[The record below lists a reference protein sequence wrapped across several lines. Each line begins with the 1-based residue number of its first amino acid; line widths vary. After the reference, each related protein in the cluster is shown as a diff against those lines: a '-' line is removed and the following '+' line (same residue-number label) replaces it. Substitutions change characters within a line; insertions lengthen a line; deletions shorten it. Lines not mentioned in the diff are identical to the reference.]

1 MVQVSWSRVYL
12 CSSADDLE
20 WEVFS
25 YRRKV
30 LVVMQQLA
38 VILQRRGS
46 NDAIVGL
53 ADGNAFLAQF
63 AVDIRCPHKYRLWHR
78 QHNQRAEIAP
88 NAPVGGVI
96 GNPLENLGEDDTA
109 QGQVLVIEDALLQY
123 LDMRQVTTCEEAD
136 PDAGVNQDH

>member
-1 MVQVSWSRVYL
+1 MVYVSWRHVYL

-20 WEVFS
+20 WEVFG

-38 VILQRRGS
+38 VMLQRRGS

-63 AVDIRCPHKYRLWHR
+63 AVDIRCTHKYRLWHR
-78 QHNQRAEIAP
+78 QHDQRAEIAP
-88 NAPVGGVI
+88 HAPVGGVI
-96 GNPLENLGEDDTA
+96 GNTLENPGEDDTA

-123 LDMRQVTTCEEAD
+123 LDMMQVTTCEEVD